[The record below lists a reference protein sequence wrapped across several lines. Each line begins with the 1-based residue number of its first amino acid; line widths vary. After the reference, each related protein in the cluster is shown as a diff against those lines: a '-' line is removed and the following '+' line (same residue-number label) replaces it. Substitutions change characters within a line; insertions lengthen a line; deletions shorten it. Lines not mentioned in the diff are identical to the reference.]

1 MKVDTPEE
9 DPELK
14 RQRELAEREKVD
26 AIRGQMKSQTSQT
39 MRTYGARSALSG
51 GGSSLASM

>member
-1 MKVDTPEE
+1 MKKPEE

-26 AIRGQMKSQTSQT
+26 AIRDQVSSKTSQS
-39 MRTYGARSALSG
+39 MRMYGARAAFSG
-51 GGSSLASM
+51 GGGSLVGK

>member
-1 MKVDTPEE
+1 MKKPEE

-26 AIRGQMKSQTSQT
+26 AIRDQMKSQTSQT
-39 MRTYGARSALSG
+39 MRAYGARSALSG

>member
-1 MKVDTPEE
+1 MKKPEE

-26 AIRGQMKSQTSQT
+26 AIRDQVSAKTSQS
-39 MRTYGARSALSG
+39 MRMYGARAALSG
-51 GGSSLASM
+51 GGGSLVGK